1 MHSTR
6 VSLKKSISLL
16 LSLVMAA
23 ALCISASLPAKAD
36 DKLDELLDQKNQL
49 QDQLDSINQQIKD
62 NEAGLAD
69 AKEQSELLQQQQDVI
84 KQQISVIQSQR
95 NDVSNQIT
103 DKQAEVVAKQ
113 EELDQ
118 KQAEIDSRWEDF
130 KLRMKAMQRLNDG
143 GSIALLSAVTNL
155 YELLSFQQTLED
167 IYDKDEEVLAEM
179 DAQYDELNTQK
190 QELENEQAE
199 LEASLATLEDLGNQL
214 DSKESELQSNL
225 DQTNAQ
231 ITAAEAMAETLSAEY
246 AETEAAFNEAADAYD
261 SYLQESL
268 KQYDNSV
275 QIHYSLNFINPLNSY
290 KYISCYFGDGGHGG
304 TDFAAPGGTEI
315 HAMADGVVTNATY
328 HYSYGYYVMI
338 THGRADDGNTYA
350 TLYAHMNSAPVVSVG
365 QTVTQ
370 GQLLGYVGTTGNSTG
385 NHLHLELRING
396 VRSNVLPYISYHK

>member
-275 QIHYSLNFINPLNSY
+275 QIHCSLDFINPLNSY

-304 TDFAAPGGTEI
+304 TDFAAPGGTDI

-338 THGRADDGNTYA
+338 YHGTADDGNSYA
-350 TLYAHMNSAPVVSVG
+350 TLYAHMNSQPLVSVG
-365 QTVTQ
+365 QTVSK
-370 GQLLGYVGTTGNSTG
+370 GQLIGHVGTTGNSTG
-385 NHLHLELRING
+385 NHLHLEMRVNG
-396 VRSNVLPYISYHK
+396 SRVSVLPYISY

>member
-1 MHSTR
+1 MRTFKWKQTVSVLLSTALAVAVVGTSAR
-6 VSLKKSISLL
+6 EVTAASTEQELRDQIAQYQQQLDDINNQISDAQDDKADAESTKKLLEQQAQTIQSQISLL
-16 LSLVMAA
+16 STQIDNTQNL
-23 ALCISASLPAKAD
+23 ISS
-36 DKLDELLDQKNQL
+36 
-49 QDQLDSINQQIKD
+49 
-62 NEAGLAD
+62 
-69 AKEQSELLQQQQDVI
+69 
-84 KQQISVIQSQR
+84 KQQEI
-95 NDVSNQIT
+95 
-103 DKQAEVVAKQ
+103 
-113 EELDQ
+113 DQ
-118 KQAEIDSRWEDF
+118 KQADIDAKQADIDARWEDF
-130 KLRMKAMQRLNDG
+130 KLRMKAMQQLNDG
-143 GSIALLSAVTNL
+143 GSIALLSAATNL

-275 QIHYSLNFINPLNSY
+275 QIHCSLNFINPLNSY

>member
-1 MHSTR
+1 
-6 VSLKKSISLL
+6 
-16 LSLVMAA
+16 MAA

-275 QIHYSLNFINPLNSY
+275 QIHCSLDFINPLNSY

-304 TDFAAPGGTEI
+304 TDFAAPGGTDI

-338 THGRADDGNTYA
+338 YHGTADDGNSYA
-350 TLYAHMNSAPVVSVG
+350 TLYAHMNSQPLVSVG
-365 QTVTQ
+365 QTVSK
-370 GQLLGYVGTTGNSTG
+370 GELIGHVGTTGNSTG
-385 NHLHLELRING
+385 NHLHLEMRVNG
-396 VRSNVLPYISYHK
+396 VRVSVLPYISY